1 MKTEFDNTEKE
12 ALNKTD
18 VSYSE
23 FLDKEGFDESQIFAD
38 YNEMMIQDS
47 KAQQENTIKVLSE
60 VKELVPYPYFKA
72 IEEFVQDEEHGIW
85 GDLKIVK
92 KPIGEWQDE
101 YQDEEDETNYWNI
114 LKGMY
119 VNQSC
124 GYLGDD
130 YNGTLEIKIHDNQF
144 LRCSFSL

>member
-1 MKTEFDNTEKE
+1 MRKEKDQNK

-18 VSYSE
+18 VSNSE
-23 FLDKEGFDESQIFAD
+23 FMEQQGYDEALIFAD
-38 YNEMMIQDS
+38 YQKALEEENKKQEENS
-47 KAQQENTIKVLSE
+47 KEVLNKIKPNVTVE
-60 VKELVPYPYFKA
+60 YFDA
-72 IEEFVQDEEHGIW
+72 INHFLHDEENGIW